1 MTVPMSANE
10 PISLF
15 APPVKSRTTVILR
28 LPLPPSANRL
38 WVRAQKGMRRSDEYV
53 AWLNEAGWTAKTQRP
68 SKIDGPFKVSIHAAR
83 PDKRRRDIDN
93 LIKPSL
99 DLMEHLR
106 IIEDD
111 SDCERYR
118 PGRRGRGSRPARASR
133 SSLNKLEAFR
143 VAPSSARFTGSSLR
157 RAG

>member
-1 MTVPMSANE
+1 MTVT
-10 PISLF
+10 LQ
-15 APPVKSRTTVILR
+15 

-53 AWLNEAGWTAKTQRP
+53 AWLLEAGWTAKTQRP
-68 SKIDGPFKVSIHAAR
+68 GKIDGPFKVSIHASR

-99 DLMEHLR
+99 DLMEHLQ

-111 SDCERYR
+111 SDCEQ
-118 PGRRGRGSRPARASR
+118 
-133 SSLNKLEAFR
+133 
-143 VAPSSARFTGSSLR
+143 VSARWVT
-157 RAG
+157 AGEGVTIIVEQAGVEE